1 MAQSCMTVQ
10 DTVFVHIGMVNLTV
24 NVLLVTLLLKHTVV
38 AASAEEDAK
47 MEVRHTLIEIIT
59 GLHIYK

>member
-1 MAQSCMTVQ
+1 MTVQ

-47 MEVRHTLIEIIT
+47 MEVRHDLIEIIT
-59 GLHIYK
+59 ELPLYK

>member
-1 MAQSCMTVQ
+1 MVQSCMTVQ

-38 AASAEEDAK
+38 AASAEGDAK
-47 MEVRHTLIEIIT
+47 MEVRHDLIEIIT
-59 GLHIYK
+59 ELPLYK